1 MKRKKRTVLCMCIAL
16 VSALLLTG
24 WLLAERGLLVGAKE
38 SRTQEHLAKEV
49 LRFHVLANS
58 DSEEDQKV
66 KMQVKEAVL
75 AYLEDCMPRNNEKDI
90 TVEVTKKWVEYHLED
105 LEAVA
110 ENALRQAGSTD
121 KAQAELVWDYFPA
134 KTYGDVTFPA
144 GEYEAL
150 RIKIGQAKGQNWWCC
165 LYPNLC
171 FVDAVHAVVPE
182 EGKDTLRQVLDKE
195 EYEMVTASDYKIKWF
210 FFGGGS
216 EKGQ

>member
-75 AYLEDCMPRNNEKDI
+75 AYLEDCMPRNN
-90 TVEVTKKWVEYHLED
+90 
-105 LEAVA
+105 
-110 ENALRQAGSTD
+110 
-121 KAQAELVWDYFPA
+121 
-134 KTYGDVTFPA
+134 
-144 GEYEAL
+144 
-150 RIKIGQAKGQNWWCC
+150 
-165 LYPNLC
+165 
-171 FVDAVHAVVPE
+171 
-182 EGKDTLRQVLDKE
+182 
-195 EYEMVTASDYKIKWF
+195 
-210 FFGGGS
+210 
-216 EKGQ
+216 

>member
-1 MKRKKRTVLCMCIAL
+1 M
-16 VSALLLTG
+16 
-24 WLLAERGLLVGAKE
+24 
-38 SRTQEHLAKEV
+38 
-49 LRFHVLANS
+49 
-58 DSEEDQKV
+58 
-66 KMQVKEAVL
+66 
-75 AYLEDCMPRNNEKDI
+75 
-90 TVEVTKKWVEYHLED
+90 
-105 LEAVA
+105 
-110 ENALRQAGSTD
+110 
-121 KAQAELVWDYFPA
+121 WDYFPA